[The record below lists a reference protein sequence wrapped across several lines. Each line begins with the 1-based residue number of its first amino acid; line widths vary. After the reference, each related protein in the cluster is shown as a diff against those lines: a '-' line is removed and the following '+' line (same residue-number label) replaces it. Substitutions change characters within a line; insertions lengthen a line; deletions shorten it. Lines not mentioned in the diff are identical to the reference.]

1 MEGKLKVFT
10 FDTRGFSDIGEKV
23 TAAIAKY
30 IEEEQ
35 DGGEEEGELHWDWVV
50 TSMTSCATPE
60 MLTITLFFG
69 YPASGAEPS

>member
-10 FDTRGFSDIGEKV
+10 FDTRGFSNIGEKV
-23 TAAIAKY
+23 TATIAKY

-35 DGGEEEGELHWDWVV
+35 DGEEEGELHWDWVV

-60 MLTITLFFG
+60 MLTVTLFFS
-69 YPASGAEPS
+69 YPGFASGGD